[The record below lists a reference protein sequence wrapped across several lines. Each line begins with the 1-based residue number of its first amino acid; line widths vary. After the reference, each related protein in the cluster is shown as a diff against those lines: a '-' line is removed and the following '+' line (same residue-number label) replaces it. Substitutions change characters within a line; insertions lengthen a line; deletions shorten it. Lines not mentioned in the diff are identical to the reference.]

1 MISSTASAPQL
12 SAVTDKLSGKLD
24 GLGFAVLTMDG
35 RRRPGTYIGFG
46 HSERGVQ
53 ELDRKSR
60 HRILEDFP
68 VQVMWTLPCLPVDF
82 SSMQLLLIVVLQ
94 GCQQVARTARDILSS
109 YCMMQY
115 YY

>member
-68 VQVMWTLPCLPVDF
+68 VQVMWTLALP
-82 SSMQLLLIVVLQ
+82 SS
-94 GCQQVARTARDILSS
+94 GF
-109 YCMMQY
+109 
-115 YY
+115 